1 MWTEKLYCLLIGYG
15 FGNFVTAYVVSYWR
29 TRQKPTEIGSGNP
42 GTANIGAVLGK
53 KYGILTLCGDLL
65 KTILAVLICQLL
77 FPDLGNL
84 AILYAGIGTTLG
96 HNFPAWQNFRGGKGV
111 AVSVILVLLFN
122 LKWGV
127 LSLLIALA
135 VMLVTQNL
143 TLPGIVIWLSYA
155 VIGFTQYNLEVGLGF
170 TFLMLLSLFSFRHDL
185 ADLIH
190 GRAKKVDWLKKFRHS
205 RSVDPTTT
213 DSQKRKN

>member
-1 MWTEKLYCLLIGYG
+1 MRTIWTEKLYCLLIGYG
-15 FGNFVTAYVVSYWR
+15 FGNFVTAYVISHWR
-29 TRQKPTEIGSGNP
+29 TGKKPTELGSGNP

-53 KYGILTLCGDLL
+53 KYGILTLGGDLL

-111 AVSVILVLLFN
+111 AVAVAVVMLFN
-122 LKWGV
+122 LKWGL
-127 LSLLIALA
+127 LSLLITLA

-143 TLPGIVIWLSYA
+143 TLPGIVILLSYA
-155 VIGFTQYNLEVGLGF
+155 VIGFSQYQLEVGLGF
-170 TFLMLLSLFSFRHDL
+170 TGLTLLSIFSFRRDL
-185 ADLIH
+185 ADLFH
-190 GRAKKVDWLKKFRHS
+190 GRAKKVDWLKKIRH
-205 RSVDPTTT
+205 
-213 DSQKRKN
+213 